1 MFCSYTEGDKDNDL
15 PNFLRIKW
23 NEPGFIVEL

>member
-1 MFCSYTEGDKDNDL
+1 MFCSYTEGDDDL
-15 PNFLRIKW
+15 SNFLKIKW